1 MCRQLF
7 ESMSVMGDHMQAPID
22 LRTTRA
28 DCRFMSD
35 GNTAN
40 HVLYTDH
47 PPAGMPQPGYGNSCV
62 EMLEGHEYR
71 VMPSPPDYHDPR
83 VRISYTDGENYHN
96 GLDRTCTLTD
106 MGNSP
111 LNGYARSPPDYI
123 VNSQSTPSSCTFST
137 SPLNDHSHPV
147 SPVGNNRLNGRRKG
161 SVCKKERKR
170 TQSINT
176 AFAELRDRIPNV
188 PADTKLSKIKT
199 LRLATSY
206 IAYLTDILSDGS
218 SRNQDCAHLRTE
230 LLRIEGKERSRK
242 RETVSSNIINSS
254 HFSFWLI
261 NQTSPPYLYIYLY
274 IYRLKDK

>member
-1 MCRQLF
+1 
-7 ESMSVMGDHMQAPID
+7 MGEHMQTPID

-28 DCRFMSD
+28 DCRYISD
-35 GNTAN
+35 CNTVG
-40 HVLYTDH
+40 HVLYGDH
-47 PPAGMPQPGYGNSCV
+47 PPTGMPQTTTSTGYGNSCV
-62 EMLEGHEYR
+62 EMMEAQEYR

-83 VRISYTDGENYHN
+83 VRIGYNAGDTENFCHD
-96 GLDRTCTLTD
+96 GLDRNCTLAD

-111 LNGYARSPPDYI
+111 LNGGYATRSPPDYL
-123 VNSQSTPSSCTFST
+123 VNSHSTASSCTFSP
-137 SPLNDHSHPV
+137 SPLNDQSHHSV
-147 SPVGNNRLNGRRKG
+147 SPVGNRLNGRRKG

-218 SRNQDCAHLRTE
+218 NRSQDCAHLRTE
-230 LLRIEGKERSRK
+230 LLRIEGKEKTRK
-242 RETVSSNIINSS
+242 RETIYDGEMIVPTRGKGRTGWPQHVWALELSS
-254 HFSFWLI
+254 
-261 NQTSPPYLYIYLY
+261 
-274 IYRLKDK
+274 